1 MKKKVFKSLDE
12 QIEILKEKG
21 LTINDID
28 TAKEILLRENYFFI
42 SGYRHLL
49 MNKSDRTFINGSTFE
64 ELHAIFKF
72 DRDIRNLFFKNIL
85 IIENN
90 IKSIISYNL
99 SKKYGLR
106 EKEYLNPKNF
116 TKNIIKTRQVAD
128 ILNKIKRQI
137 RINGRKHTATTHYL
151 SNYDYIPLWI
161 LVKVLSFGIVA
172 EFYNIFLDDDK
183 MSVASY
189 YDVDKEELGIYLS
202 ILSNMRNL
210 CAHEEVL
217 YDHKTQKEI
226 ENTKYHRNL
235 EIEKYDGFYIYGK
248 NDLFAVVI
256 ILKQLLSKNE
266 FIDFLNELE
275 YDISKLEGQ
284 LKSVELESILNK
296 IGFPNNWSQLKEE
309 E

>member
-12 QIEILKEKG
+12 QIEILKEKD
-21 LTINDID
+21 LIINDVD
-28 TAKEILLRENYFFI
+28 KAKEILLRENYFFI

-49 MNKSDRTFINGSTFE
+49 MTKNEKTFVPGSTFD
-64 ELHAIFKF
+64 ELHSIFKF
-72 DRDIRNLFFKNIL
+72 DRHIRNILFKYIL

-90 IKSIISYNL
+90 IKSVISYNL
-99 SKKYGLR
+99 SKKYGHR

-128 ILNKIKRQI
+128 VLNKIKRQI

-151 SNYDYIPLWI
+151 ANYDYIPLWI
-161 LVKVLSFGIVA
+161 LVKVLSFGIVS

-183 MSVASY
+183 ISVASY
-189 YDVDKEELGIYLS
+189 YNVDKEELGIYLS

-217 YDHKTQKEI
+217 YDHRTQKEI
-226 ENTKYHRNL
+226 ENTRFHRNL
-235 EIEKYDGFYIYGK
+235 NIEKYEGMYLYGK

-256 ILKQLLSKNE
+256 ILKQLLDKCD
-266 FIDFLNELE
+266 FIDFINEIE
-275 YDISKLEGQ
+275 YEISILDGKLS
-284 LKSVELESILNK
+284 SVEIEPLLNK
-296 IGFPNNWSQLKEE
+296 IGFPSNWMQIKEE
-309 E
+309 V